1 MFRNLKAEM
10 SRLGLTNA
18 ELSKA
23 LGINISTVSAKLNSY
38 DRLKYC
44 EAKKIQQEFFPDCTV
59 DYLFAIDEKLACRK
73 HSIR

>member
-23 LGINISTVSAKLNSY
+23 LGINIATVSAKLNSY

-44 EAKKIQQEFFPDCTV
+44 EAKKIQQEFFPNCTV
-59 DYLFAIDEKLACRK
+59 DYLFATDDKSA
-73 HSIR
+73 